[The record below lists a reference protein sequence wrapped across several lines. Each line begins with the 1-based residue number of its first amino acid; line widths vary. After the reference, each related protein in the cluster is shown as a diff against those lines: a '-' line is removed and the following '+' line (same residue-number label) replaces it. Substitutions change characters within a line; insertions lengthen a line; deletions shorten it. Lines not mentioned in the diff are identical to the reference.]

1 MKRLKVSHAGGRT
14 APAVLN
20 GGFGNFNAEQ
30 YNPTSFPSLAT
41 PWEERRA
48 KQQGELYSPRYLVCT
63 RSDGDSFSGTKPLFF
78 VQHLEDK
85 FGEVAALSK
94 MKNGSVL
101 VTTAS
106 SAQSRALLACAK
118 LGDIPVVFTP
128 HKNLNSVQGLIFH
141 RDLLLQTDD
150 ELRADLERRGVRFVR
165 RVQRGPKNNKVDTGA
180 FILAFDGDVLPEK
193 VKVMVYR
200 CIVKPYIPPPM
211 RCFRCYKFGHMSS
224 RCDTQPICRDCG
236 KASHEGSPCT
246 PPPTCVNC
254 GEQHSPCSPDCTVY
268 QQEKKIQEYKTLDRL
283 TYREARIKFDRLNPV
298 PMVRSYAAAS
308 TKASLPLAAAPLPP
322 PPPVSGTTTRQPP
335 VPVAFEGLPLATSI
349 PSTQPPRTPHSSG
362 RSQPEKSSHPPA
374 LPTGKAFSGTALP
387 PPSADLRLDVSQWLK
402 EPLAAG
408 RRSSRSLSLPESST
422 EKPLKA
428 SKAPRDKRERER
440 DRDRGRERERER
452 EKRKSSK
459 GSDPPQ
465 ASAPSDTALSS
476 STPMQDEPVSSQTLD
491 PSLLPLPESM
501 SIDVTPSSPAV
512 ATDQG
517 V

>member
-1 MKRLKVSHAGGRT
+1 MKRLKVSHAGGRA

-20 GGFGNFNAEQ
+20 SGNGSFNAEK
-30 YNPTSFPSLAT
+30 YDPTSFPSLAT
-41 PWEERRA
+41 PWEERKA
-48 KQQGELYSPRYLVCT
+48 KQQGEMYSPRYLVCT

-106 SAQSRALLACAK
+106 SAQSRALLACTK

-246 PPPTCVNC
+246 PPPMCVNC
-254 GEQHSPCSPDCTVY
+254 GEQHSPCSPDCSIY
-268 QQEKKIQEYKTLDRL
+268 LQEKKIQEYKTLDRL
-283 TYREARIKFDRLNPV
+283 TYREARMKFDRLNPV
-298 PMVRSYAAAS
+298 PMVRSYAAMS
-308 TKASLPLAAAPLPP
+308 TKASLSLVGAPQPP
-322 PPPVSGTTTRQPP
+322 TPSVSGTTTRRPP
-335 VPVAFEGLPLATSI
+335 VQVAVEAPLHATS
-349 PSTQPPRTPHSSG
+349 SSNKPPRTPHSSG
-362 RSQPEKSSHPPA
+362 TSQPETPTHSPA
-374 LPTGKAFSGTALP
+374 LPTGKAFSGTPLP
-387 PPSADLRLDVSQWLK
+387 PPLVDPRPDVSQWLK
-402 EPLAAG
+402 EPPAAG
-408 RRSSRSLSLPESST
+408 RRSSRSSSLPETPSD
-422 EKPLKA
+422 KPLKA
-428 SKAPRDKRERER
+428 SKAPQEKREREKE
-440 DRDRGRERERER
+440 RDRGRERERER
-452 EKRKSSK
+452 EKRKSRN
-459 GSDPPQ
+459 SDPPR
-465 ASAPSDTALSS
+465 ASAPSDTALPS
-476 STPMQDEPVSSQTLD
+476 STPMPNEPVSSQKLD
-491 PSLLPLPESM
+491 PSALPLPESM
-501 SIDVTPSSPAV
+501 SIDATPPSPAV
-512 ATDQG
+512 AKDQG